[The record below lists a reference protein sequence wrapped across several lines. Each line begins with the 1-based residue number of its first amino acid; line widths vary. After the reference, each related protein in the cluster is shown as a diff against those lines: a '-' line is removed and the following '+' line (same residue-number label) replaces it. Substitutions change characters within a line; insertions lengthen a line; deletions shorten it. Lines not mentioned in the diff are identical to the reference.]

1 MEFFKIRRTIPF
13 MRHALIFNVIS
24 LITFIAVVF
33 FLVHRGLNYSIEFT
47 GGTIIELQYPH
58 AVDVDRLRSLL
69 LKAGY

>member
-24 LITFIAVVF
+24 LITFLAAVF

-47 GGTIIELQYPH
+47 GGTLI
-58 AVDVDRLRSLL
+58 
-69 LKAGY
+69 